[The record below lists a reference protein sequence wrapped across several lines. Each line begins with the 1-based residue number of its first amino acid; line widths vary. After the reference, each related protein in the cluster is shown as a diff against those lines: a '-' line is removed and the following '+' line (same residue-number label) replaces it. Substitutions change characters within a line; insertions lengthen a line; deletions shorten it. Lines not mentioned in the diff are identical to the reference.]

1 MTVNKS
7 GDILTRA
14 CILPCSNE
22 GKHMS
27 PQACS
32 SFILNILFI
41 LFLKMPEYLFVCIY
55 TMCVA
60 GSTKYVGSPV
70 NRIPGSSEMEHGCK
84 ELHSGP
90 LQKQQVLI
98 TTESPF

>member
-1 MTVNKS
+1 MTANKS
-7 GDILTRA
+7 GNILTCA
-14 CILPCSNE
+14 CVLSYSNE

-55 TMCVA
+55 TSCVA
-60 GSTKYVGSPV
+60 GSTKYVGSSV
-70 NRIPGSSEMEHGCK
+70 NRITGSSEMEHGARNCT
-84 ELHSGP
+84 
-90 LQKQQVLI
+90 QVPYKN
-98 TTESPF
+98 SKCS